1 MIQLFDLHADI
12 GFDVMQKRKD
22 QRKDILKD
30 HIKKWRTSNTE
41 FVGMASYFEGSESW
55 EQMQEMVLALKEE
68 ILKESELTLVLKKED
83 LYQKGTIKALLTI
96 EGMCGI
102 KMDAADK
109 IQWLYDQGV
118 RIASF
123 CWNDEN
129 ALATGVRGSEN
140 RGLTVMG
147 MEALEKM
154 LELNM
159 VIDVSHANVSTFN
172 DIMKYASKNVI
183 ATHSNARALCN
194 HPRNLLDEQLL
205 MLKKVNGLVGVVG
218 APLFVDEQEEKQ
230 DIEHLVKHVLYLK
243 ELIGIDHIAFGF
255 DFMDF
260 FPVEEHATAAPTGKR
275 ALDHF
280 EDASQAQSIIQ
291 ALKQV
296 LTKSEIEQIAYKN
309 ALHYLEKIYE

>member
-12 GFDVMQKRKD
+12 GFDVMQKRKEK
-22 QRKDILKD
+22 RNDILKD

-68 ILKESELTLVLKKED
+68 ILKESDLTLVLKKED

-102 KMDAADK
+102 KSNAAEK

-129 ALATGVRGSEN
+129 ALATGVRGSMD
-140 RGLTVMG
+140 RGLTAMG
-147 MEALEKM
+147 IEALKKM

-159 VIDVSHANVSTFN
+159 VIDVSHANVNTFN
-172 DIMKYASKNVI
+172 DIMRYASKNVI
-183 ATHSNARALCN
+183 ATHSNARTLCN
-194 HPRNLLDEQLL
+194 HPRNLLDEQLQ
-205 MLKKVNGLVGVVG
+205 MLKKVHGLVGIVG
-218 APLFVDEQEEKQ
+218 APLFVNEQEEKQ
-230 DIEHLVKHVLYLK
+230 DIDHLVEHVLYLK
-243 ELIGIDHIAFGF
+243 NLIGIDHIAFGF

-260 FPVEEHATAAPTGKR
+260 FPVEEHAAAAPTGKR
-275 ALDHF
+275 ALEHF
-280 EDASQAQSIIQ
+280 ENASEAQSIIQ

-296 LTKSEIEQIAYKN
+296 LTKVEIEQIAYKN
-309 ALHYLEKIYE
+309 ALQYLKQIYE